1 MKPQPSVFDLEQFR
15 NLAAAE
21 PIRNFL
27 STSGLTKTP
36 GLNLYDSAKLQAGRQ
51 QHWDTIAQAADAD
64 RETYKQFLRGL
75 ANMSGAKRGP
85 QFEGAIDAASHN
97 VAKIA
102 PYAMTFAPDLWDRLH
117 GNRGSAAALA
127 SSVHQIYPERSALE
141 NSAFAQQ
148 VYKNLYGPGGTG
160 AGGLSA
166 GDIGRTYQ
174 AMHSQGLMGRKGGLD
189 AQQAS
194 NRLFHGGTAIRS
206 FIDTAR
212 DFPKSAAEEGGPSA
226 ANSAATPEAP
236 SFVGGAAKL
245 VGGGLAA
252 RSLGYSGLARVL
264 GAQHF
269 QHGTSDQAAA
279 SIRANGIQPSYGGS
293 STGSSAAVG
302 SARFMRNSRG
312 HVHVATGPVGRAV
325 ARFHAMLS
333 QRNNQPGMGTVIK
346 GYMPYDTFRQN
357 FHVDPDWDA
366 GSIAQRSTSAV
377 PAKSIVQGGPL
388 SRLRTLVANRA
399 SSVPAYIRANPG
411 RVGLGALTLGAAGW
425 LGSKALSGGR
435 QVVNSLVGQPQ
446 PQVQTANPAT
456 TSAAAAPSVKSAGS
470 RPWLDDNEKRTLAS
484 SAMLGGGLLGSLLIP
499 GLLSDRA
506 TNQLKELPR
515 IKTPAATKMLD
526 RAGLHKDTMFIV
538 NKDVDN
544 PAFAAGGGLASGLAE
559 FAPALAKKLRA
570 DPGLADRADR
580 AGAVLTGP
588 DYIAAGPLLHEA
600 GHGVIHQK
608 PRFNLSRI
616 NQTYLR
622 PVGDALSPIP
632 HLLAGI
638 HGYRTGNA
646 AQSAL
651 LGSASGALLGLP
663 GLVSESQ
670 ATTIAKKRLAEEI
683 PDAVERKKHEKALRG
698 AMSTY
703 LYGALLRPAATGLLG
718 AGAGRLFNEDLAKTA
733 SPSLV
738 SRIFG
743 KKLPDP
749 PQPKQEPT
757 TTIAKKGSGP
767 VKEAAETDQLLPP
780 VPGPSAST
788 SAMGY
793 GAAAAGLGAGLA
805 AGSRPVARTAFNL
818 VDKHLPFDSGL
829 ANRVESYR
837 RGMAAAGNDASKL
850 LSEYIRGGHD
860 ILSNNA
866 FRGVPGLETAKNIH
880 QNPVMKALAGDQNL
894 WKTKQQHFSEF
905 AASPVRGLS
914 QIVRELHGDKAEDF
928 VSPRFKPQYR
938 SVEAEIAR
946 AAKLRKVDP
955 KLWYQDATLKARF
968 QPQFDSIDAA
978 KRKVLAGLGRN
989 AAVPDAAPKLL
1000 HNELWRTVRRFSPAL
1015 SAEIAAAGVKSP
1027 ADLAKLPPA
1036 TQNKIV
1042 QLFAEKSEVGQHT
1055 SRLFRHAWREAAPFY
1070 NRMADRALPAIRW
1083 SDRLRRVLPR
1093 IVRHAP
1099 AVATGSAIGAGV
1111 LGAGWLA
1118 GRGNDAKAHA
1128 QRTLDWRKGIVDQAR
1143 EAALSDQAALQSL
1156 RKPGVLTRMGLV

>member
-357 FHVDPDWDA
+357 FHVDPDWNA

-499 GLLSDRA
+499 GL
-506 TNQLKELPR
+506 
-515 IKTPAATKMLD
+515 
-526 RAGLHKDTMFIV
+526 
-538 NKDVDN
+538 
-544 PAFAAGGGLASGLAE
+544 
-559 FAPALAKKLRA
+559 
-570 DPGLADRADR
+570 
-580 AGAVLTGP
+580 
-588 DYIAAGPLLHEA
+588 
-600 GHGVIHQK
+600 
-608 PRFNLSRI
+608 
-616 NQTYLR
+616 
-622 PVGDALSPIP
+622 
-632 HLLAGI
+632 
-638 HGYRTGNA
+638 
-646 AQSAL
+646 
-651 LGSASGALLGLP
+651 P

-670 ATTIAKKRLAEEI
+670 A
-683 PDAVERKKHEKALRG
+683 
-698 AMSTY
+698 
-703 LYGALLRPAATGLLG
+703 
-718 AGAGRLFNEDLAKTA
+718 
-733 SPSLV
+733 
-738 SRIFG
+738 
-743 KKLPDP
+743 
-749 PQPKQEPT
+749 